1 MLNFT
6 AWVTQFSTFQGRSG
20 RHGRRPPIL
29 SPSPS
34 IVEGMDMPFGPN
46 NSDQARNN
54 PLVIILWIITM
65 VGASL
70 MISSLPF

>member
-1 MLNFT
+1 
-6 AWVTQFSTFQGRSG
+6 
-20 RHGRRPPIL
+20 
-29 SPSPS
+29 
-34 IVEGMDMPFGPN
+34 MDMPFGPN
-46 NSDQARNN
+46 NSDQAWNN